1 MKKLITLAMLA
12 CCTCSYAGKNS
23 LPNIIPAP
31 KSIEMSSGSFNV
43 KGAFVNYDQ
52 SLEKRTVD
60 AVARLADELYVA
72 TGRVSS
78 VASAAGIDA
87 STPLKQLKGIYF
99 ITDSSLPAEAYDIE
113 IGKRAVKVTASDHN
127 GFIYAL
133 SSIRQMLPVELNAG
147 KTVSGVNW
155 KLPCCVIKD
164 SPRFGYRGLM
174 LDSSRHF
181 WSVAEVKRFLAIMS
195 VYKLNRLHWHL
206 TDDQGWRVEIHKY
219 PRLTDIGAFRAQTA
233 LPYSPEF
240 DGKRYGGYYTR
251 EEIKDIVAYAETLGI
266 TIVPEIDLPGHM
278 VAALASYPEL
288 GCTGGPYEVRT
299 QWGISKDV
307 LCPGKESTFEFLE
320 GVLDELCELFPGE
333 YIHIGGDE
341 CPKTKWESCPD
352 CQARIAA
359 LGLKSDNNGTKEQR
373 LQNYV
378 TKRIQDHL
386 ATKGRKIIGWD
397 EILEGDLAPG
407 ATVMSWRGT
416 KGGIKASAKGFDVVM
431 SPNTYCYFDYYQSD
445 KWDEEPIGIA
455 RGRKTLPL
463 GKVYGYEPFE
473 GFEAGAEKHILGV
486 QANLWTEYVAENDH
500 LEYMLLPRLLALSEV
515 QWCPEGSKDYEGFLA
530 KVAAYHIPLL
540 DILGYNYRPLSFPNE
555 RGLSNSNLKN

>member
-1 MKKLITLAMLA
+1 MKRLLTLALIA
-12 CCTCSYAGKNS
+12 CCTCSYAGNK
-23 LPNIIPAP
+23 LPDIVPAP
-31 KSIEMSSGSFNV
+31 KSIEMQSGSFNV
-43 KGAFVNYDQ
+43 KGACVNYDQ

-60 AVARLADELYVA
+60 AVAKLADDLYVA

-78 VASAAGIDA
+78 VASAAGIGV

-99 ITDSSLPAEAYDIE
+99 VKDASMPAEAYTIE
-113 IGKRAVKVTASDHN
+113 VGGRAVKVSASDHN
-127 GFIYAL
+127 GFIYAI
-133 SSIRQMLPVELNAG
+133 SSIRQMLPVELLSG
-147 KTVSGVNW
+147 KTVSGVKW

-181 WSVAEVKRFLAIMS
+181 WRVEEVKRFLAIMS

-219 PRLTDIGAFRAQTA
+219 PRLTDVGAFRAQTA

-240 DGKRYGGYYTR
+240 DGKRYGGYYTQ
-251 EEIKDIVAYAETLGI
+251 EEIKDVVAYAENLGI

-278 VAALASYPEL
+278 IAAMASYPWL
-288 GCTGGPYEVRT
+288 GCDGGPYEVRT
-299 QWGISKDV
+299 QWGIDKRV
-307 LCPGKESTFEFLE
+307 LCPGKDSTFEFLE
-320 GVLDELCELFPGE
+320 GVMEELSELFPGE

-341 CPKTKWESCPD
+341 CPKKSWGACPH
-352 CQARIAA
+352 CQAKIAE
-359 LGLKSDNNGTKEQR
+359 LGLVSDEHGTKEQR

-378 TKRIQDHL
+378 TKRMQDFL

-397 EILEGDLAPG
+397 EILEGDLAEG

-445 KWDEEPIGIA
+445 RWDEEPIGIA
-455 RGRKTLPL
+455 RGRKFLPL
-463 GKVYGYEPFE
+463 EKVYGYEPFE
-473 GFEAGAEKHILGV
+473 GFTPGAEGHILGV
-486 QANLWTEYVAENDH
+486 QANLWTEYIAEESH

-515 QWCPEGSKDYEGFLA
+515 QWSPAGTKDYEAFLA
-530 KVAAYHIPLL
+530 KVKARHLPML
-540 DILGYNYRPLSFPNE
+540 DILGYNYRKLD
-555 RGLSNSNLKN
+555 